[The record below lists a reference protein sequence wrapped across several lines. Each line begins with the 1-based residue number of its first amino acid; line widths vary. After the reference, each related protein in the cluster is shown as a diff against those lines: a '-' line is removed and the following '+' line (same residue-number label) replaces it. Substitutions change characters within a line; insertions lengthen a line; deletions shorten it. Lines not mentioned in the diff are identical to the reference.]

1 MSTHEA
7 SRFVQ
12 IPVATRNQ
20 KLHSALLKFTF
31 CQSFIATRDSL
42 VSHQNQLRIHQSTTT
57 VAMMIPANL
66 NTATLFPWL
75 AMTPSLRALPLM
87 LVVMFE
93 KDSEVL
99 SMTCWS
105 RALS

>member
-1 MSTHEA
+1 MYTNPS
-7 SRFVQ
+7 S
-12 IPVATRNQ
+12 P
-20 KLHSALLKFTF
+20 
-31 CQSFIATRDSL
+31 
-42 VSHQNQLRIHQSTTT
+42 HQNQLKIHQSTTT
-57 VAMMIPANL
+57 VATIIPASF
-66 NTATLFPWL
+66 NTATLLPWL
-75 AMTPSLRALPLM
+75 AMTPSRRALPLM

>member
-1 MSTHEA
+1 
-7 SRFVQ
+7 
-12 IPVATRNQ
+12 
-20 KLHSALLKFTF
+20 
-31 CQSFIATRDSL
+31 
-42 VSHQNQLRIHQSTTT
+42 
-57 VAMMIPANL
+57 MIPASL
-66 NTATLFPWL
+66 NTAILFPWL

-87 LVVMFE
+87 LVVMLE